1 VTGGGLRLRLLRV
14 LARPVNW
21 LIGARNAVVD
31 RHASRVAEQ
40 SAAAVTEQTVPSAR
54 IAPEHRP
61 YVVYFDGGDKRRFAD
76 FDEAARFYLL
86 YSGYGLVNEDR
97 QTDGGNY
104 AGLTDEQRGELGL

>member
-1 VTGGGLRLRLLRV
+1 
-14 LARPVNW
+14 VNW

-31 RHASRVAEQ
+31 RHAARVAEQ

-61 YVVYFDGGDKRRFAD
+61 YVVYYDGGDKQRFAD

-86 YSGYGLVNEDR
+86 YRGYALRNEDEA
-97 QTDGGNY
+97 TDGGNHS
-104 AGLTDEQRGELGL
+104 GLTAAQREEIGL